1 MTNENTR
8 SHEGATASSVEKTSL
23 EKDITEVVEAPTEQ
37 PNTEMVE
44 NQGENNTEMVKT
56 DSEETQAAPVQ
67 ASEPERISAK
77 HFKRANQ
84 EKELLKRQNEELM
97 RQLEAQRDL
106 SQRYAQQTSNPINPD
121 LPPDDF
127 IIDENNFAEGK
138 DLKRI
143 VNEMRQLKQEMHQ
156 YKQKTALEVTESR
169 LNSEYP
175 DFNKVFTD
183 DNIELFKA
191 EHPDIAESLL
201 NSNAEP
207 YKVAKSVYK
216 AMKQFGIVSEE
227 PTRKVTQDRERVQ
240 ANLSKPRPVASVTAR
255 QGNSPLSKAG
265 EYADDELTEERKAV
279 LRAEVERYS
288 R

>member
-1 MTNENTR
+1 MTNEK
-8 SHEGATASSVEKTSL
+8 E
-23 EKDITEVVEAPTEQ
+23 ITENTEVTEITEAPTDQQKAVGVSPEV
-37 PNTEMVE
+37 VE
-44 NQGENNTEMVKT
+44 NQGENTGEMVEK
-56 DSEETQAAPVQ
+56 DGENEKAVGVSISEETMSQ
-67 ASEPERISAK
+67 PERISSK

-84 EKELLKRQNEELM
+84 EKELLKRQNEELI
-97 RQLEAQRDL
+97 RQLEAQR
-106 SQRYAQQTSNPINPD
+106 YAQSGQTQQTQPKE
-121 LPPDDF
+121 LDDF

-138 DLKRI
+138 DLKRMY
-143 VNEMRQLKQEMHQ
+143 NEMQTLKQELHQ
-156 YKQKTALEVTESR
+156 YKQKTALEVTEEK
-169 LNSEYP
+169 LNREYP

-216 AMKQFGIVSEE
+216 AMKQFGIYAEE

-240 ANLSKPRPVASVTAR
+240 SNLSKPRTVSSVTAR
-255 QGNSPLSKAG
+255 QGNSPLSRAG
-265 EYADDELTEERKAV
+265 EYADDELTEERKAA